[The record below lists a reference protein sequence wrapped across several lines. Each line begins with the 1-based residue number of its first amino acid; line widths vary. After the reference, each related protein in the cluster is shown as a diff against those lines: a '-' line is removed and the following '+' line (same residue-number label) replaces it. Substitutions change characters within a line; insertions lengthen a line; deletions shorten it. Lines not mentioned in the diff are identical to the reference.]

1 LPHLLSPKRVSY
13 QPYVPIIATLFFC
26 LYPAD
31 TTFSYLQHL
40 FGLQTSLLFLL
51 IAFHCYLSAG
61 EGHVYLK
68 ILSYLM
74 SILSLLTYES
84 PFLTFLVTPFL
95 LRNKSKKQIIIH
107 FCIVG
112 ISLFSYLML
121 RKMAGEQRV
130 VGLGTTS
137 LTQTVLYQIL
147 AGPLIAVATYFLR
160 PLELFQL
167 LKHENILILPLVL
180 SFLYLLI
187 NYLFSNEK
195 QITNKNNTNQ
205 LNIPELLAIGT
216 AITILAYPSALT
228 LSVNIIDGR
237 ASRVHFAASLGTAI
251 ILSCLWNYMIIKSG
265 SKQALRKLTIFLLAL
280 HLSLL
285 FVFLDYPG
293 GSAQSEQ
300 GA

>member
-1 LPHLLSPKRVSY
+1 
-13 QPYVPIIATLFFC
+13 
-26 LYPAD
+26 
-31 TTFSYLQHL
+31 
-40 FGLQTSLLFLL
+40 
-51 IAFHCYLSAG
+51 
-61 EGHVYLK
+61 
-68 ILSYLM
+68 
-74 SILSLLTYES
+74 
-84 PFLTFLVTPFL
+84 
-95 LRNKSKKQIIIH
+95 
-107 FCIVG
+107 
-112 ISLFSYLML
+112 
-121 RKMAGEQRV
+121 MAGEQRV

-265 SKQALRKLTIFLLAL
+265 SKQALRKLRD
-280 HLSLL
+280 S
-285 FVFLDYPG
+285 
-293 GSAQSEQ
+293 
-300 GA
+300 